1 MRFGVPRSYSPS
13 PERRFVLLIYSVK
26 VIGLDIVSRKPRHS
40 STFGLQS
47 DSDSEDYDVVVDS
60 SDTSESEDE
69 VSIASAA
76 SSESSFILSM
86 NISKMSL
93 RPERTRQTPVEDRHL
108 EDTIAA
114 IRLRTRHHD
123 PYEEWEKQTRKD
135 AFRTAKKQFS
145 LLQTS
150 KLDEQEKVRL
160 QEQQRL
166 AAIQSQQNAE
176 LQKKLAAL
184 KQQQLQ
190 AENELRSRWQ
200 IREQELW
207 NRVEASI
214 KLEEE
219 KLARK
224 LEAERQARDAEE
236 KKRKAEEL
244 KRRLAEEKRLQEET
258 AKQQEEERKKKEEE
272 EKQRQEKEL
281 EEKMKKLEEE
291 RERRLDEERGLR
303 DKLDFYPPEN
313 DWRAVRANLLQ
324 LKMGPIAAT
333 KSNKADK
340 SEWLKLR
347 RQIVPK
353 IGQLTNDPV
362 AIQRIT
368 QQLIEIARPPT
379 GALRPMIYATVLGS
393 IAKAILL
400 QAETEVTAEKNS
412 AIPLAHVAHAL
423 LDSLEHFPEI
433 FLGRLVQ
440 RCGGWP
446 IPIFVGDKD
455 HEKNPWTSKEE
466 RIKAAGYRKSESGEG
481 LESAAEHSN
490 RISAIMRVYF
500 HILKIP
506 PKQPQNVYFA
516 LPRYWTWFARV
527 VSDFRLLADPIAP
540 QLIYTGLD
548 VLGKEAKMVWGQQWI
563 KMLALLHEGLTSG
576 YQPDHLIGG
585 NSAESAASR
594 SRALL
599 SLETIMT

>member
-13 PERRFVLLIYSVK
+13 PERS
-26 VIGLDIVSRKPRHS
+26 KPRHA

-60 SDTSESEDE
+60 SDTSESDDN
-69 VSIASAA
+69 VSIASST

-93 RPERTRQTPVEDRHL
+93 RPERTRQTPLEDRNL

-135 AFRTAKKQFS
+135 AFRTARKQFS
-145 LLQTS
+145 MTQTNKS
-150 KLDEQEKVRL
+150 DEQEKLRL

-166 AAIQSQQNAE
+166 AAIQSHQNAE
-176 LQKKLAAL
+176 IQNKLAQF

-190 AENELRSRWQ
+190 VENELRSKWQ
-200 IREQELW
+200 VRERELW
-207 NRVEASI
+207 NKVEASI
-214 KLEEE
+214 RQEEE
-219 KLARK
+219 KLAKK
-224 LEAERQARDAEE
+224 LEAERQAREAEE
-236 KKRKAEEL
+236 KKRKEEEM
-244 KRRLAEEKRLQEET
+244 KRRLIEEKRLQEET
-258 AKQQEEERKKKEEE
+258 ARKREEEERKREEE
-272 EKQRQEKEL
+272 EKERQEKEL

-291 RERRLDEERGLR
+291 RERRLGEEQGLR
-303 DKLDFYPPEN
+303 DKLQFYPPEN

-324 LKMGPIAAT
+324 LKGGPIAAV
-333 KSNKADK
+333 KSNKETK
-340 SEWLKLR
+340 SDWLKLR

-353 IGQLTNDPV
+353 IGQLTNDQA

-368 QQLIEIARPPT
+368 QQLIEIARPPS
-379 GALRPMIYATVLGS
+379 GPLNPMIYATVLGS

-412 AIPLAHVAHAL
+412 AVPLAQVAYSL

-433 FLGRLVQ
+433 FLGRLIQ

-455 HEKNPWTSKEE
+455 HDKNPWSSKEE
-466 RIKAAGYRKSESGEG
+466 RIKAAGYRKSESGSG

-490 RISAIMRVYF
+490 RISSMLRVYF

-506 PKQPQNVYFA
+506 PKQPQNAYFA

-527 VSDFRLLADPIAP
+527 LSDFRLLADPIAP

-548 VLGKEAKMVWGQQWI
+548 VLGKEAKVIWGQQWI
-563 KMLALLHEGLTSG
+563 KVLALLHEGLTTG
-576 YQPDHLIGG
+576 YQHDLLIGG
-585 NSAESAASR
+585 NSAEAAAAR

-599 SLETIMT
+599 SLESIMA